1 MNLGV
6 LQTNCGKFKMS
17 CQRNTGWQSVMSIY
31 VRGLGMV
38 KPVHAQHLLFQ
49 GSLQTVPLRW
59 ERRGGGSSKQLHSVF
74 FSSLS
79 HSTGQTLLPP
89 ELGAGVLSPRAA
101 EASLQSPSVTATSR
115 EPALNLRER
124 LQGSLMCVQQQY
136 QKVKTDS
143 SQKKISMACEILSN
157 VCWMHEPPFH
167 YFCIRSAPSEL
178 LPCLLLTVVSTVYLL
193 SCRSPVL
200 LPLPHN
206 HWIESGSFCL
216 SVHQL

>member
-1 MNLGV
+1 
-6 LQTNCGKFKMS
+6 
-17 CQRNTGWQSVMSIY
+17 
-31 VRGLGMV
+31 MV

-49 GSLQTVPLRW
+49 GSLHTSSTQLGKERRRLFQAASLQSFQQLVPLLRP
-59 ERRGGGSSKQLHSVF
+59 GSSASRAR
-74 FSSLS
+74 
-79 HSTGQTLLPP
+79 GWR
-89 ELGAGVLSPRAA
+89 LSPRAA
-101 EASLQSPSVTATSR
+101 EASLQSPSVTSTSR

-167 YFCIRSAPSEL
+167 YFCIHSAPSEL
-178 LPCLLLTVVSTVYLL
+178 LPCLLLTVVSMVYLL

-206 HWIESGSFCL
+206 H
-216 SVHQL
+216 

>member
-1 MNLGV
+1 MTECHVHL
-6 LQTNCGKFKMS
+6 
-17 CQRNTGWQSVMSIY
+17 CQRPWNGKACTCTSPFPRQPANQFHSG
-31 VRGLGMV
+31 GKGEEE
-38 KPVHAQHLLFQ
+38 A
-49 GSLQTVPLRW
+49 VP
-59 ERRGGGSSKQLHSVF
+59 SSFTSVF

-101 EASLQSPSVTATSR
+101 EASLQSPSVTSTSR

-157 VCWMHEPPFH
+157 ACSMHEPPFH
-167 YFCIRSAPSEL
+167 YFCIHSAPSEL
-178 LPCLLLTVVSTVYLL
+178 LPCLLLTVVSMVYLL
-193 SCRSPVL
+193 SCHSPVL

-206 HWIESGSFCL
+206 H
-216 SVHQL
+216 